1 MTRQRS
7 LGTDAEHPLRDLRRS
22 DHESRPLTQIADNLV

>member
-7 LGTDAEHPLRDLRRS
+7 LGADAEHPLRDLRRS
-22 DHESRPLTQIADNLV
+22 DHESGPLTQIADNLV